1 MSRIIPIRN
10 DTGVK
15 FLANV
20 ERDFILS
27 CALREN
33 RRVLRTDGRVWNQ
46 LRSSRLSLTRWENGA
61 TCTTQ
66 WGKGTRVSCTCTAE
80 LLPPNP
86 DRPNEGM
93 VALSVD
99 LSPSAS
105 TAFRQAAPVTTGGSS
120 FAPSRSGPP
129 PDEDQKLLSNRI
141 LRSLERV
148 LLTGGALDTE
158 ALCVTP
164 QYWVWKLSLA
174 VTVLDDGGNLMDAS
188 VLAAL
193 AALRHYRKPHVELAT
208 EGSNSGVPPR
218 WIQSDLKE
226 PVPLPL
232 HHTPLSISFALL
244 PHDTAAQSTASAKVT
259 LLVDPDAR
267 EELVSVGTLS
277 IAMNVHGEVCLLD
290 FGGGCELA
298 TERLREAYRLAA
310 QHVQDLCQALETS
323 LQQADEQALRDRLSR
338 LQARQHPGY
347 QLPDST
353 TKQIPAIPFYTE
365 IDMEDVTLQI
375 DATDTKTESKQAQTE
390 AEEAYRRQAL
400 DYNIGHVASK
410 VRENKVKSQAS
421 KSQQPSTLLKAMLR
435 SAQTLT
441 ETTRSTDVNENAT
454 DGPEIPA
461 GPSTEPIQLE
471 GEPSETK
478 SFVNSIAVPTP
489 MTIGTDKKIDS
500 DEEDATMQL
509 KSEFESVELAK
520 ASQSPKVAQVKEDEE
535 KEVNDLAAAIKK
547 KKPKGK
553 RSKR

>member
-1 MSRIIPIRN
+1 
-10 DTGVK
+10 
-15 FLANV
+15 
-20 ERDFILS
+20 
-27 CALREN
+27 
-33 RRVLRTDGRVWNQ
+33 LRTDGRVWNQ

-105 TAFRQAAPVTTGGSS
+105 TAFRQAAPVTTGGS
-120 FAPSRSGPP
+120 
-129 PDEDQKLLSNRI
+129 I

-193 AALRHYRKPHVELAT
+193 AALRHYRKPHVELAA

-323 LQQADEQALRDRLSR
+323 LQQ
-338 LQARQHPGY
+338 
-347 QLPDST
+347 
-353 TKQIPAIPFYTE
+353 
-365 IDMEDVTLQI
+365 
-375 DATDTKTESKQAQTE
+375 
-390 AEEAYRRQAL
+390 
-400 DYNIGHVASK
+400 
-410 VRENKVKSQAS
+410 
-421 KSQQPSTLLKAMLR
+421 
-435 SAQTLT
+435 
-441 ETTRSTDVNENAT
+441 
-454 DGPEIPA
+454 
-461 GPSTEPIQLE
+461 
-471 GEPSETK
+471 
-478 SFVNSIAVPTP
+478 
-489 MTIGTDKKIDS
+489 
-500 DEEDATMQL
+500 
-509 KSEFESVELAK
+509 
-520 ASQSPKVAQVKEDEE
+520 
-535 KEVNDLAAAIKK
+535 
-547 KKPKGK
+547 
-553 RSKR
+553 